1 MYENLRPSEWKEIFF
16 VYTEH
21 APVQIRY
28 LVTGINTAHKMK
40 FSMKDF
46 FSKCHQIHRK
56 LRIWSHLLKK
66 SLMKDFIF
74 CAVQVSSMFVYEIGI
89 FSKKFKY
96 NVNAIVFITSFQ
108 DFKPYLGL

>member
-1 MYENLRPSEWKEIFF
+1 
-16 VYTEH
+16 
-21 APVQIRY
+21 
-28 LVTGINTAHKMK
+28 
-40 FSMKDF
+40 
-46 FSKCHQIHRK
+46 
-56 LRIWSHLLKK
+56 
-66 SLMKDFIF
+66 MKDFIF